1 MILVNKQLKA
11 NKEYKMHRE
20 MFPRLYYQNF
30 SGEWSQIRHI
40 SIEIINGNIDVQ
52 TDLNDTNVI
61 YKYVTEWIDWFDC
74 IILFVCDINIFHFS
88 NKLVR
93 FKGRFQGFFLVILFD
108 NELGICWMKGY
119 KIQVFHSVILLIF
132 NVMLQPFPDCP

>member
-52 TDLNDTNVI
+52 TDLNDTSVI
-61 YKYVTEWIDWFDC
+61 YKYVTEWIEKEKSIAEQKIHDAQNILK
-74 IILFVCDINIFHFS
+74 II
-88 NKLVR
+88 
-93 FKGRFQGFFLVILFD
+93 
-108 NELGICWMKGY
+108 NE
-119 KIQVFHSVILLIF
+119 VSE
-132 NVMLQPFPDCP
+132 N